1 MPGDEAIKKT
11 LDDLGDIFAKV
22 SIKDARDL
30 MGPDAGADRGALGAK
45 RDAKGGV
52 RGGQGRL
59 PMTEENCENCRYWS
73 ELVVKCQGAGHE
85 IQALCLNQK
94 GPFHAR

>member
-1 MPGDEAIKKT
+1 M
-11 LDDLGDIFAKV
+11 
-22 SIKDARDL
+22 
-30 MGPDAGADRGALGAK
+30 GAK
-45 RDAKGGV
+45 RDATGGV

-73 ELVVKCQGAGHE
+73 ELVVKCQGAGYE

-94 GPFHAR
+94 GPFHARYRDAGQWCHTWADGADGAVDDPDLPPGAYGEAAVKR